1 MSEAL
6 MVRSALTSHTV
17 DEGLQ
22 IAVADLSCARWNR
35 AVQSWGDLA
44 EAGRYPVL
52 AKLFIADCAARCGD
66 LEVASAHLPV
76 IRRHLSEEFASRH
89 ESAVETLRA
98 RRSGSSHP
106 DALEDLSREELI
118 ALGRAAVNGR
128 MWSYG
133 ARVWNHYLS
142 RGFDT
147 AHFEACK
154 RLGSCYAG
162 LGEHRHAITYFE
174 EALDLRLDEKISLQL
189 DRARRL
195 EQRESDGF
203 NKHTE
208 RLAGSVV
215 IEELRKGTA
224 RLASTDVDAAAE
236 VVAELRELGRALGVD
251 LVGDLAATVEAAR
264 GRAAS
269 VSETE
274 PTSRA
279 ASTAEIHE
287 IQLFPRPRID
297 DGPIVAPSEA
307 PSAVPP
313 EAPASSPAEHRPQV
327 PARGFAAIDDLPLT
341 AARGLR
347 DELRGLAPPDLPSDV
362 RSRLAA
368 GAFDTVVFVPGA
380 VRTNAAA
387 VRIASEASRSG
398 RRVLAVGVQP
408 NDRSDAYDFVEASGI
423 EGLED
428 VGVLLLPDMNRALTR
443 ALGAQVLGAADG
455 AARLECRLVTLASCL
470 GPVIGALAERRTV
483 ILLTRGHTGL
493 FVGGAALRG
502 SPVRHAVRWRHDV
515 AGVPRAGGTTVPSLH
530 AASIAWMTRF
540 AGEVDDLS
548 VAEVETATSVMQTY
562 ALSRT
567 PRVRAGESW
576 AEQWYRE
583 VGDAGSVL
591 PAPRVPPVEPEP
603 VADEAD
609 EAGETADAS
618 DLDGHR
624 LLSGRLDADIVE
636 SLPLVAAK
644 DIGSVLLDVEFP
656 PAPSEVMALLRD
668 RSFDTVM
675 FVVNGFTN
683 DPRVVK
689 TASAV
694 SGFGRR
700 LLAIGL
706 QANDGPLTYTLKSLD
721 DGTPLILVPN
731 MNRPINIAMRA
742 RKLPTAARA
751 PRHELWLACMG
762 LCVGSIL
769 EQIPSKP
776 GLVLHS
782 HDYHGMLVGGVAL
795 AKCGRRR
802 DFWWIH
808 DAHEFIRQY
817 DIIDPGL
824 QAAGAAWEEMFIRD
838 VDHMCT
844 VSEELA
850 ARLQEAYDLPRLPSV
865 IYNTNLLSSRY
876 KYRGESVKA
885 KMGLT
890 GKYLMVHSGTVTK
903 GRGVENAIVALP
915 RFPNAVLLLI
925 TESKNATTD
934 KIEKLALQLGVADRV
949 LYHPFLP
956 HDEVVGFI
964 ADVDLGLITPDR
976 YGNADV
982 GLANKLFDYILAG
995 VPVVSSDTD
1004 AMRRFMTEWP
1014 IGEVF
1019 EAGNAESLSKAIAS
1033 VMANPE
1039 RYKQAINSRIDFILK
1054 VTWEEQIARLY
1065 RIYDEL
1071 TSPQPSADE

>member
-17 DEGLQ
+17 DEGLR

-35 AVQSWGDLA
+35 AVQSWEDLA
-44 EAGRYPVL
+44 EAGRYPLL

-76 IRRHLSEEFASRH
+76 IRRHLSEDFASRH

-106 DALEDLSREELI
+106 EALEDLSREELI

-142 RGFDT
+142 RGFGT

-174 EALDLRLDEKISLQL
+174 EALDLRHDEKISLQL
-189 DRARRL
+189 DRAQRL

-224 RLASTDVDAAAE
+224 RLASTDVDAASE
-236 VVAELRELGRALGVD
+236 VVVELRELGHALGID
-251 LVGDLAATVEAAR
+251 LVGDLAATVEDAR

-269 VSETE
+269 GSGTE
-274 PTSRA
+274 PANRA

-297 DGPIVAPSEA
+297 EGAIVAPSEA
-307 PSAVPP
+307 APAVPP

-327 PARGFAAIDDLPLT
+327 PERRGFAAIDDLPLS
-341 AARGLR
+341 AARGLG
-347 DELRGLAPPDLPSDV
+347 DELRGIAPPDLPSDV
-362 RSRLAA
+362 LSRLAA

-380 VRTNAAA
+380 VRTNAAV

-398 RRVLAVGVQP
+398 RKVLAVGAQP
-408 NDRSDAYDFVEASGI
+408 NGRSDAYDFVETSGVD
-423 EGLED
+423 GLED
-428 VGVLLLPDMNRALTR
+428 VEVLLLPDMTGAL
-443 ALGAQVLGAADG
+443 ANALGAADG
-455 AARLECRLVTLASCL
+455 AARLECRLVAMASCL
-470 GPVIGALAERRTV
+470 GPVIDVLAEHRTV
-483 ILLTRGHTGL
+483 ILLTHGHTGL

-530 AASIAWMTRF
+530 AASIAWMKRF

-548 VAEVETATSVMQTY
+548 VAEAETATALMQSH
-562 ALSRT
+562 ALSRM
-567 PRVRAGESW
+567 PCVRAGESW

-591 PAPRVPPVEPEP
+591 PAPRVPPVEPETAAT
-603 VADEAD
+603 VEEAS
-609 EAGETADAS
+609 ETADAG

-624 LLSGRLDADIVE
+624 LLSGRLDADVVE

-769 EQIPSKP
+769 EQIPSTP

-885 KMGLT
+885 KMGLS

-903 GRGVENAIVALP
+903 GRGVENVIVALP

-1019 EAGNAESLSKAIAS
+1019 EAGNAESLTNAITS

-1039 RYKQAINSRIDFILK
+1039 RYKQAINSRIDFLLK

>member
-35 AVQSWGDLA
+35 AVQSWEDLA
-44 EAGRYPVL
+44 EAGRYPLL

-66 LEVASAHLPV
+66 LELASAHLPV
-76 IRRHLSEEFASRH
+76 IRRHLSEDYASRH

-106 DALEDLSREELI
+106 DALEDLSRQELI

-142 RGFDT
+142 RGFGT

-162 LGEHRHAITYFE
+162 LGEHHHAITYFE
-174 EALDLRLDEKISLQL
+174 EALDLRHDEKISLQL
-189 DRARRL
+189 DRAQRL
-195 EQRESDGF
+195 EQREADGF

-208 RLAGSVV
+208 RLAGSAV

-224 RLASTDVDAAAE
+224 RLAATDAAAAAE
-236 VVAELRELGRALGVD
+236 VVAELRELGHALGVD

-269 VSETE
+269 GSETE

-297 DGPIVAPSEA
+297 DGSIVAPSEA

-313 EAPASSPAEHRPQV
+313 EAPAPSPAEHRPQV

-341 AARGLR
+341 AARGLGG
-347 DELRGLAPPDLPSDV
+347 ELRGLAPPDLPSDLP
-362 RSRLAA
+362 SRLAA
-368 GAFDTVVFVPGA
+368 GAFDTIVFVPGA
-380 VRTNAAA
+380 VRTNATAG
-387 VRIASEASRSG
+387 RIASEASRSG
-398 RRVLAVGVQP
+398 RRVLIVGVQP
-408 NDRSDAYDFVEASGI
+408 NDRSDAYDFVETSGI

-428 VGVLLLPDMNRALTR
+428 AGVLLLPDMNGALTR
-443 ALGAQVLGAADG
+443 ALGAQALGAADG
-455 AARLECRLVTLASCL
+455 AVRLECRLVALASCL
-470 GPVIGALAERRTV
+470 GPLIDVLAERRTV
-483 ILLTRGHTGL
+483 ILLTHGHTGL

-530 AASIAWMTRF
+530 AASIAWMKCF
-540 AGEVDDLS
+540 AGEVDDLG
-548 VAEVETATSVMQTY
+548 VAEAETATSLMQSY
-562 ALSRT
+562 ALSRM
-567 PRVRAGESW
+567 PCVRAGEGW

-591 PAPRVPPVEPEP
+591 PAPRVEPVEPEP
-603 VADEAD
+603 VADEA
-609 EAGETADAS
+609 GETADAG

-624 LLSGRLDADIVE
+624 LLSGRLDADVVE

-694 SGFGRR
+694 TGFGRR